1 MFPSSTPSL
10 RLNTTGITIAR
21 VSGMADN
28 ASNQLN
34 YPFDAILD
42 YSNILYIA
50 DYRNYRVQKYPMGSS
65 TGLTVAGQAN
75 ATGGSSANQLKQ
87 PSRVLVESNGDI
99 FVADSG
105 NHRIQFW
112 ANGASSGTTIAGTG

>member
-1 MFPSSTPSL
+1 
-10 RLNTTGITIAR
+10 
-21 VSGMADN
+21 MADN